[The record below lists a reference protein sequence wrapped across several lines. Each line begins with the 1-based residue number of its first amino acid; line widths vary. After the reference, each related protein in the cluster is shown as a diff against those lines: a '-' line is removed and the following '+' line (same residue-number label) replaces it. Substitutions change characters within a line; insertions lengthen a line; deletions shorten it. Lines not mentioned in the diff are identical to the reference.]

1 MMVRRVLVTGGTGT
15 IGRALVRRFAIEHPV
30 IFQYRQNSRVANQ
43 LEQET
48 GAQGWQADLREENI
62 EVPEEI
68 TILINNAGINEGD
81 ERTSDVSESAWRE
94 AIEINLTATWRVT
107 RQCLPAMVAA
117 GWGRIITISSIYGYR
132 AAVGN
137 LPYTVSKHGLRGLT
151 ATMALEYGE
160 KGITANEICPG
171 PVDSNMLRRI
181 AEEQAGTEGREQYLR
196 DVSEDLPIKRLIMAD
211 EVAWAAAFLAAEE
224 SGGINGISLPVD
236 GGMTA

>member
-15 IGRALVRRFAIEHPV
+15 IGQALVRRFAKEHPV
-30 IFQYRQNSRVANQ
+30 IFQYWQNSQVANQ

-48 GAQGWQADLREENI
+48 GAQGWKADLREEDI

-68 TILINNAGINEGD
+68 AILINNAGINEGH
-81 ERTSDVSESAWRE
+81 EKAGDVRESTWRE
-94 AIEINLTATWRVT
+94 TIEINLTATWRAT

-117 GWGRIITISSIYGYR
+117 GWGRIITISSIYGYC

-151 ATMALEYGE
+151 ATLALEYGD

-171 PVDSNMLRRI
+171 PVDSSMLRRI
-181 AEEQAGTEGREQYLR
+181 AAERAGTEGSEQYLKE
-196 DVSEDLPIKRLIMAD
+196 VSEDLPIKRLIRAD
-211 EVAWAAAFLAAEE
+211 EVAWAGAFLAAEE

>member
-1 MMVRRVLVTGGTGT
+1 MVRRVLVTGGTGT
-15 IGRALVRRFAIEHPV
+15 IGQALVRRFAKEHPV
-30 IFQYRQNSRVANQ
+30 IFQYRQNDRAAND

-48 GAQGWQADLREENI
+48 GAQGWKVDLREEYI

-81 ERTSDVSESAWRE
+81 ERASDVSESTWRKT
-94 AIEINLTATWRVT
+94 IEVNLTAAWRVT

-132 AAVGN
+132 AADGN

-151 ATMALEYGE
+151 ATIALEYGE

-171 PVDSNMLRRI
+171 PVESSMLRRI
-181 AEEQAGTEGREQYLR
+181 AAEQAGTEGPAQYLR
-196 DVSEDLPIKRLIMAD
+196 EVSEELPIKRLIRAD
-211 EVAWAAAFLAAEE
+211 EVAWAGVFLAAEE

-236 GGMTA
+236 GGMTVQ

>member
-15 IGRALVRRFAIEHPV
+15 IGQALVRRFAREHPV
-30 IFQYRQNSRVANQ
+30 IFQYRQNSRVASQ

-94 AIEINLTATWRVT
+94 TIEINLTAVWRVT

-117 GWGRIITISSIYGYR
+117 GWGRIITISSIYGYC
-132 AAVGN
+132 AAIGN

-160 KGITANEICPG
+160 KGDHSKRNLPRASRLQHAETNSRGASGNGGTGAVPER
-171 PVDSNMLRRI
+171 SERRP
-181 AEEQAGTEGREQYLR
+181 A
-196 DVSEDLPIKRLIMAD
+196 IKRLIRAD
-211 EVAWAAAFLAAEE
+211 EVAWAGAFLAAEE

>member
-1 MMVRRVLVTGGTGT
+1 MIRKVLVTGGTGT
-15 IGRALVRRFAIEHPV
+15 IGQALVRRFAIDYPV
-30 IFQYRQNSRVANQ
+30 LFQYRKNDRVAEQ

-48 GAQGWQADLREENI
+48 SALKWKVDLRNEDI
-62 EVPEEI
+62 EVPEGI

-81 ERTSDVSESAWRE
+81 ERASEVRQQTWRKT
-94 AIEINLTATWRVT
+94 IEINLTATWRVT

-151 ATMALEYGE
+151 ATVALEYGE
-160 KGITANEICPG
+160 EGITANEICSG
-171 PVDSNMLRRI
+171 PVESSMMRRI
-181 AEEQAGTEGREQYLR
+181 AAEQAGTEGLEKYLTE
-196 DVSEDLPIKRLIMAD
+196 VIEDLPIKRLIRAE

-236 GGMTA
+236 GGMTV